1 VIYIHLQVLHHCI
14 LKLADVAINNR
25 VENMKIK
32 CVLLKADKMLHEQ
45 KYSPAKIVFSYFI
58 STFIMFDKGILIF

>member
-1 VIYIHLQVLHHCI
+1 
-14 LKLADVAINNR
+14 
-25 VENMKIK
+25 MKIK

-58 STFIMFDKGILIF
+58 STFIMFDKGFLIFLRQIYRRNRIEKKQISTF